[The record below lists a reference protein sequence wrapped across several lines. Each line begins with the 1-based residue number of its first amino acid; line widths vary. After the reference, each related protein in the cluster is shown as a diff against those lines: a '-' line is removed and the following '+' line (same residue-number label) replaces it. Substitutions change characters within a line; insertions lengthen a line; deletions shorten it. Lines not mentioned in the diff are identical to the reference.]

1 MIFWYNISLY
11 IFKLTYNICKY
22 TIAELIILLCITGL
36 KASEQKSYQFL
47 KKELPVRLAN
57 IMKEIHL
64 LPDNLLK
71 MPSVNLVNNWYAQ
84 SFNEMIEFEVDD
96 GFTEQT
102 LTK

>member
-1 MIFWYNISLY
+1 MY
-11 IFKLTYNICKY
+11 INYCF
-22 TIAELIILLCITGL
+22 IILGL
-36 KASEQKSYQFL
+36 KADEQKSYQFL

-71 MPSVNLVNNWYAQ
+71 MPSVGLVNTWYAK

-96 GFTEQT
+96 GCTEQT